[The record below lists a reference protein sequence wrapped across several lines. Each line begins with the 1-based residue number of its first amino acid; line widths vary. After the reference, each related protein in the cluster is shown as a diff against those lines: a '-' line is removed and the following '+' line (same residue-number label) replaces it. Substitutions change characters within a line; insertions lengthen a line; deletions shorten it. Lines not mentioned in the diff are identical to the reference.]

1 MTDRFEAPGPGTWL
15 LDKSH
20 MPLPTS
26 HVLAGQVDGITA
38 GFNETFA
45 RYGSLVVSMT
55 PRMVNGWFYMRMLAL
70 GEPGDDGPPSPEE
83 VERGFGERIGLAAA
97 AFETKLWRQDIEQF
111 DNVDRPAAIARH
123 RELWDV
129 ERPSL
134 SDDALAAHLE
144 DCAAHHRAML
154 TMHHRNNMAALVPV
168 GDFLAHASGWCQRPP
183 DSLMAV
189 LAGFSPISGSRN
201 EEIAGAADAV
211 AANSAAVDLLTG
223 TSEPAERLEQ
233 LRQMVPEV
241 AAWLDEVEFRLA
253 YGFDPSTPTLAET
266 PALTLGRLEAAI
278 RDSERPD
285 PSGLVA
291 ELRALVPE
299 DQRETFD
306 ELLAEARHVYR
317 LRDERGIYG
326 DISAGGILRHALLA
340 VGARLAARGALED
353 ADHVFDASVPELV
366 GLLRGTTSPTAAE
379 LQERYDARQA
389 AALEDA
395 PPFLGPPPHDPPP
408 ADTLPPPLARLMSAI
423 GISIGAVLRGLPEPA
438 GDDSTIKGIVGA
450 PGVYE
455 GVVRL
460 VESLDELLELEDGE
474 VLVSP
479 MTTEAFNA
487 AIHIPGAI
495 VTDHG
500 GAASHAAI
508 VSREAGIPAVV
519 GTLVATSRLKNGMR
533 VVVDGDAGEVRILG

>member
-26 HVLAGQVDGITA
+26 QVLAGQVDGITK

-83 VERGFGERIGLAAA
+83 IERGFGERIGLAAA
-97 AFETKLWRQDIEQF
+97 AFETKLWRQDLEQF
-111 DNVDRPAAIARH
+111 DNVDKPAAVARH
-123 RELWDV
+123 RELWQVD
-129 ERPSL
+129 RSSL

-144 DCAAHHRAML
+144 ECAAHHEAML
-154 TMHHRNNMAALVPV
+154 TLHHRNNMAALVPV
-168 GDFLAHASGWCQRPP
+168 GDFLAHASAWCQRPP

-189 LAGFSPISGSRN
+189 LAGFSPISGCRN
-201 EEIAGAADAV
+201 DEIAAAADAV
-211 AANSAAVDLLTG
+211 AANPAAVELLTG
-223 TSEPAERLEQ
+223 EADAAERLER
-233 LRQMVPEV
+233 LRALVPEV
-241 AAWLDEVEFRLA
+241 ATWLDQVEFRLV
-253 YGFDPSTPTLAET
+253 YGFDPATPTVAET

-299 DQRETFD
+299 DQRDEFD
-306 ELLAEARHVYR
+306 ELLAEARLVYR
-317 LRDERGIYG
+317 LRDERGIFG
-326 DISAGGILRHALLA
+326 DISAGGVLRHALLA
-340 VGARLAARGALED
+340 VGARLAERGALED
-353 ADHVFDASVPELV
+353 ADHVFEASVPELV
-366 GLLRGTTSPTAAE
+366 GLLQGSTAPTAAE
-379 LQERYDARQA
+379 LQERYEARQA
-389 AALEDA
+389 AALQDA
-395 PPFLGPPPHDPPP
+395 PPFLGPPPRDPPP
-408 ADTLPPPLARLMSAI
+408 ADTLPPPLARLMTAI

-438 GDDSTIKGIVGA
+438 GDDATIKGIVGA

-455 GVVRL
+455 GVVRR
-460 VESLDELLELEDGE
+460 VESLDELLDLEDGE

-519 GTLVATSRLKNGMR
+519 GTLVATARLKNGMR
-533 VVVDGDAGEVRILG
+533 VRVDGDAGEVCILG